1 MTKRNII
8 TLVVILVMSVYGGLA
23 ISQAVH
29 AQGSCAGVDTMI
41 VSCDGEGGD
50 AAIHIIGQVINILMA
65 GVGIMAVGAV
75 IYGAI
80 LYGTSGDKPDNMKKA
95 KEIWVN
101 TVLGLVLF
109 AFIVAITNFLVPGG
123 IF

>member
-8 TLVVILVMSVYGGLA
+8 TLVVILATSVYGGLA
-23 ISQAVH
+23 ITQVVH
-29 AQGSCAGVDTMI
+29 AQGRCAGVDTMI

-65 GVGIMAVGAV
+65 GVGIMAVGAF

-80 LYGTSGDKPDNMKKA
+80 FYGTSGDKPDNMKKA

>member
-8 TLVVILVMSVYGGLA
+8 TLVVILATSVYGGLA
-23 ISQAVH
+23 ITQVVH
-29 AQGSCAGVDTMI
+29 AQGRCAGVDTMI